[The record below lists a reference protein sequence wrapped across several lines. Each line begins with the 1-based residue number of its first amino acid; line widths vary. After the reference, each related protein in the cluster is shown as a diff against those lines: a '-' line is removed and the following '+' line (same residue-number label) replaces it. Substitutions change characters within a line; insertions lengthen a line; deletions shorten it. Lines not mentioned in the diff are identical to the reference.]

1 MVALA
6 LASVCLMGCDLFSGA
21 SQTDEASLTAADL
34 SRSARE
40 AYFEGMKDL
49 VAANY
54 TQATQRFEQVA
65 RGPRYVRYAAL
76 ARLRAGDSAFYQESY
91 EEAIRHYR
99 AFASQYESD
108 PNLPYARFRVASA
121 YHARIP
127 TEWFLSVPNY
137 EIDQTMGKEA
147 LRELKGFLAT
157 FPVSRFTAD
166 ARAMKGE
173 VEQLLFDHE
182 MYVAD
187 FYEADA
193 KWRAVAW
200 RLDAAIASYP
210 NLGLKAALVWRLAEA
225 FGAVEDREGEMRALA
240 LYLDKF
246 PEGPH
251 MDEARSRLDA
261 LQVGPD
267 SSDVDES

>member
-1 MVALA
+1 LVGLA
-6 LASVCLMGCDLFSGA
+6 LATACLAGCDAFSGT
-21 SQTDEASLTAADL
+21 SQEDAASLTPADL

-65 RGPRYVRYAAL
+65 RGPRYVHYAAL
-76 ARLRAGDSAFYQESY
+76 ARLRAGDAAFYQESY

-99 AFASQYESD
+99 AFATQYESD
-108 PNLPYARFRVASA
+108 PNLPYARFRVAAA

-127 TEWFLSVPNY
+127 SEWFLSVPSY

-147 LRELKGFLAT
+147 LRELKDFLAT
-157 FPVSRFTAD
+157 FPISRFMED
-166 ARAMKGE
+166 ARAMKAE

-182 MYVAD
+182 IYVAD
-187 FYEADA
+187 FYEADD

-200 RLDAAIASYP
+200 RLDTAIQSYP
-210 NLGLKAALVWRLAEA
+210 SLALNPGLVWRLVRA
-225 FGAVEDREGEMRALA
+225 FGAVEDRDGEMRSLA

-251 MDEARSRLDA
+251 MDEARSRLDT
-261 LQVGPD
+261 LQTGPV
-267 SSDVDES
+267 SPDVDGS